1 MLLRRVLPVTA
12 TVAAFAALAPVAS
25 AQAPAAAP
33 TPEEAY
39 SLGRDAFTYG
49 YPLLEFNRVR
59 ADDLAKMAKVNRLA
73 NAQNLAKA
81 GADQVVA
88 PNVDTLYSLG
98 QFDLEKPLV
107 LQVPKMGS
115 RYWTFE
121 FVDPWT
127 NVVGYIGKRVS
138 GGKGGTWSLEWGKS
152 PAGKLPKGV
161 KRFKSSARRLWV
173 IGRVLVKGKSDLPAA
188 RKLMSKFRTGSLAD
202 YKAGKALTKPV
213 GEVAQRP
220 KGGPPAGMEFINRL
234 NTEMAADPPPE
245 QEDAAMLDKLAR
257 IGVGIGKS
265 PSVLSPELQAQV
277 ARGVDDAYAALPGEA
292 RLPVLQQALA
302 AGGWYTPPSKI
313 GEYGTDYVFRAR
325 VALIG
330 LGANTPVESVYP
342 VALATPTG
350 ETFNGANRYRMEFKK
365 GQLPPT
371 KAFWSLTMYDSDG
384 YLVPNPSN
392 IYAIGDSHPPLR
404 TKKDGSVVVV
414 IQKDKPTEK
423 DVNWLPA
430 PADKGF
436 RLNLRLYMPTKAI
449 LDGSWKPPGVNK
461 VG

>member
-12 TVAAFAALAPVAS
+12 AIAAFAALAPVAS
-25 AQAPAAAP
+25 AQAPAATP
-33 TPEEAY
+33 SPEEAY
-39 SLGRDAFTYG
+39 ALGKEAFTYG
-49 YPLLEFNRVR
+49 FPLLEFNRVR
-59 ADDLAKMAKVNRLA
+59 RDDLANMAAVNRLA
-73 NAQNLAKA
+73 NARNLAKA

-107 LQVPKMGS
+107 IKVPKMGS

-127 NVVGYIGKRVS
+127 NVVGYIGKRVN
-138 GGKGGTWSLEWGKS
+138 GGKGGAWALEWDKA

-161 KRFKSSARRLWV
+161 KRFKSPARRLWV
-173 IGRVLVKGKSDLPAA
+173 IGRVLVKGKKDLPAA
-188 RKLMSKFRTGSLAD
+188 RKLMAQFRTGSID
-202 YKAGKALTKPV
+202 GYRSGKMVSPV
-213 GEVAQRP
+213 GNVGYRP
-220 KGGPPAGMEFINRL
+220 KGGPPAGLEFVNQL
-234 NTEMAADPPPE
+234 NEQMAADPPPE
-245 QEDAAMLDKLAR
+245 QEDAAMLDRLAR

-265 PSVLSPELQAQV
+265 PSALSPELQAQV
-277 ARGVDDAYAALPGEA
+277 AKGVDDAYAALPTEA
-292 RLPVLQQALA
+292 RLPILADALK

-313 GEYGTDYVFRAR
+313 GDYGTDYTFRAR
-325 VALIG
+325 VALVG
-330 LGANTPVESVYP
+330 LGANTPIESVYP

-350 ETFNGANRYRMEFKK
+350 DLLNGANRYRMEFKK

-371 KAFWSLTMYDSDG
+371 KGFWSLTMYDTAG
-384 YLVPNPSN
+384 YLVANPSN
-392 IYAIGDSHPPLR
+392 IYAVGDSHPPLR
-404 TKKDGSVVVV
+404 KKKDGSVVVV
-414 IQKDKPTEK
+414 IQKDRPTEK

-430 PADKGF
+430 PAEGF

-449 LDGSWKPPGVNK
+449 LDGTWKPPGVNK